1 MRPSRK
7 KIYKNT
13 LVLISII
20 LVISILILNIKIP
33 TSGTYVFDDT
43 LISQIKNKTNNYILI
58 EDVPDN
64 LKNAII
70 STEDKRFNYH
80 FGIDPI
86 AIARATYLNI
96 KNKEIVQGAS
106 TITQQLAKNL
116 FLSNDRN
123 FTRKFKE
130 MILALQIEKE
140 YSKDEILEMYLNVIY
155 LGSDSYGI
163 GDASKNYFDKKVS
176 DLSLSECA
184 LIAGLPQAPSLYD
197 PTVNFEAAKKRQEE
211 VLRLMEKNRFI
222 DKSRL
227 IDAID
232 SSIAIFK

>member
-1 MRPSRK
+1 MRQRK
-7 KIYKNT
+7 KKSYK
-13 LVLISII
+13 
-20 LVISILILNIKIP
+20 SILILTSILIITTMLILNINIQ
-33 TSGTYVFDDT
+33 TNGEYVFDNT
-43 LISQIKNKTNNYILI
+43 LMSQIKNKSANYVSIDDI
-58 EDVPDN
+58 PSD

-70 STEDKRFNYH
+70 STEDKRFSYH

-86 AIARATYLNI
+86 AIGRATYLNL

-116 FLSNDRN
+116 FLSNNQN

-130 MILALQIEKE
+130 MILAFQLENK
-140 YSKDEILEMYLNVIY
+140 YSKDQILEMYLNIIY

-163 GDASKNYFDKKVS
+163 GDASKNYFNKTVS

-184 LIAGLPQAPSLYD
+184 LLAGLPQAPSLYD
-197 PTVNFEAAKKRQEE
+197 PNVNFEAAKNRQEE
-211 VLRLMEKNRFI
+211 VLKLMEKNGFI
-222 DKSRL
+222 TKSKL

-232 SSIAIFK
+232 SSVAIFK